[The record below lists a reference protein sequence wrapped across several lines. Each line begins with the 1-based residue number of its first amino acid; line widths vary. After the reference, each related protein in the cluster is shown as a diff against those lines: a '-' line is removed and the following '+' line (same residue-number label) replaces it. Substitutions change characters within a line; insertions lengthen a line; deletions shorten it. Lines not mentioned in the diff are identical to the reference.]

1 MLRIYLDTNVL
12 TSLKTSHTVL
22 CNKLRELDRD
32 VLIVA
37 SEIHLVDLDS
47 SNNEAL
53 IAEDVQLLA
62 KLSKGHMLHLHEGG
76 VHYFID
82 DLWSLFEHHTPLNS
96 DVMKETMDLI
106 LSVDAPEYRDTTPLT
121 DQERQSYSFYDEL
134 IPEIKSCQTM
144 GEVMKLVIPY
154 SMKLFF
160 EPEIF
165 RDYLKAVRKS
175 EMNLSDKSGDWKV
188 QEVFQQISGQ
198 YKPYFKD
205 RDYRDVMNSIVPDE
219 NKKSRK
225 LYTEFER
232 DYLNLEIVGVA
243 SDKVRKKGLSM
254 QNLVADIQHSY
265 LASHCDILCTDDK
278 NMKRKLDILSNEYGY
293 KCDVLK
299 VSELDNYLTKMIHH
313 LEGKTFQS
321 LVVELFDALSTFPNP
336 LEEYIEGRKVVTI
349 NLGFYFLVY
358 FNVCSFVYNGD
369 NQLTT
374 ILLTRREY
382 SISTNSFKTEI
393 VNLAKRINSISDRL
407 NPEIEFMKF
416 EEIAKEIKEGINYLG
431 EGYQYTL
438 KLDKNEVNPY
448 LIIR

>member
-1 MLRIYLDTNVL
+1 MLRVYFDTNVL
-12 TSLKTSHTVL
+12 TSLKGSHKIL
-22 CNKLRELDRD
+22 CEKLHELNRD

-37 SEIHLVDLDS
+37 SEIHIVDLDS
-47 SNNEAL
+47 SNNQEL
-53 IAEDVQLLA
+53 VTEDVQLLSS
-62 KLSKGHMLHLHEGG
+62 LSKGHMLHLHEGS

-82 DLWSLFEHHTPLNS
+82 DVWSLYDHHVPLDS
-96 DVMKETMDLI
+96 DAIKETMELM
-106 LSVDAPEYRDTTPLT
+106 LSMDAPEYRDPTPLT
-121 DQERQSYSFYDEL
+121 EEERESYRFYNDL

-154 SMKLFF
+154 SMNLYF

-165 RDYLKAVRKS
+165 REYLKAVRKS
-175 EMNLSDKSGDWKV
+175 EMNLSGKSGDWQV
-188 QEVFQQISGQ
+188 QEIFQQISGQ
-198 YKPYFKD
+198 YNTYFKD

-243 SDKVRKKGLSM
+243 SDKVKKKGLSM
-254 QNLVADIQHSY
+254 QNLLADIQHSY
-265 LASHCDILCTDDK
+265 LASHCDILCTNDK

-321 LVVELFDALSTFPNP
+321 LVVELFHALSTFPNP

-349 NLGFYFLVY
+349 NVDFYFLVY
-358 FNVCSFVYNGD
+358 FNVCSFAYNRD
-369 NQLTT
+369 DQLTN

-393 VNLAKRINSISDRL
+393 VNLVKRINSISDRL
-407 NPEIEFMKF
+407 NPEIELMKF
-416 EEIAKEIKEGINYLG
+416 EEIAKEIKEGINFLG
-431 EGYQYTL
+431 EGFQYTL
-438 KLDKNEVNPY
+438 KLDNNEVNPY